1 MNILP
6 SPSVPPGRTVFSG
19 GTPCQDPANIAPT
32 RPSASLDPRT
42 CPRPRSASA
51 AATTGGAPARG
62 AGTAPPATGS
72 SAAPSTTWV
81 IPAPAGPATSS
92 CSVPSATAAAAASTS
107 TPTPPTWPTP
117 AAITPAGSSTP
128 PSGWSSRTACPI
140 ARPNGRCGATI
151 ACSSPTPR
159 SRTGSRPGG
168 KKAARRIETEHLDW
182 ALSDFSAFI
191 AADEMYDGPF
201 CILSIVDN
209 RTFQRVSCQVLD
221 HDPTH
226 TDITAFFRRFHSALE
241 ARGLTVAGITTD
253 GSPLYPGP
261 IAEVFGAVPHQV
273 CTFHVLRE
281 ITKAVLSAV
290 AQERKRL
297 AATAP
302 KSPRGRPRANEAA
315 RRATHRKEAIR
326 RKVGDLFDHRYL
338 FVQRHLRAA
347 ERATL
352 RRITRGLP
360 QLRHLRETM
369 DEIYRLF
376 DRRCRMATALAK
388 LAA

>member
-32 RPSASLDPRT
+32 RPSASFDPRT

-62 AGTAPPATGS
+62 VVTAPPATGS

-81 IPAPAGPATSS
+81 IPSPAGPATSS
-92 CSVPSATAAAAASTS
+92 CSVPSTIAAAAASTS
-107 TPTPPTWPTP
+107 TPTPPSWPTP

-140 ARPNGRCGATI
+140 ARPHGPCGAIT

-168 KKAARRIETEHLDW
+168 KKAARRIDTEHLDW
-182 ALSDFSAFI
+182 ALFDFSGYI
-191 AADEMYDGPF
+191 AVDELYDGPF
-201 CILSIVDN
+201 CILSIVDH
-209 RTFQRVSCQVLD
+209 RTFKRLAYQVLD
-221 HDPTH
+221 RDPTQK
-226 TDITAFFRRFHSALE
+226 DVEAFFRRFHQALE
-241 ARGLTVAGITTD
+241 ARGLTVRGITTD
-253 GSPLYPGP
+253 GSELYPP
-261 IAEVFGAVPHQV
+261 AILAVFGDVPHQV

-281 ITKAVLSAV
+281 VTKAVLSAV

-297 AATAP
+297 AARAP
-302 KSPRGRPRANEAA
+302 KLPRGRPSKAA
-315 RRATHRKEAIR
+315 RRAARRKKQIAAKVGALFTHR
-326 RKVGDLFDHRYL
+326 FL
-338 FVQRHLRAA
+338 FVQRRISPT
-347 ERATL
+347 EWATL
-352 RRITRGLP
+352 QRISRGLP
-360 QLRHLRETM
+360 QLRTLRE
-369 DEIYRLF
+369 L
-376 DRRCRMATALAK
+376 
-388 LAA
+388 